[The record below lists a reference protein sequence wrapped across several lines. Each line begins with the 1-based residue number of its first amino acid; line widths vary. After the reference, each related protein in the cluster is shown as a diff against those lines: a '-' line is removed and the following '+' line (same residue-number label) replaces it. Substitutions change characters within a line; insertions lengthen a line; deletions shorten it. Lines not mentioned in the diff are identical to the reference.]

1 MGYCTAS
8 TEWPSGVSVP
18 APVKQL
24 VDTFFSLVD
33 DKSSE
38 VGNKLADEV
47 FAVDGIMQTAQRFEG
62 SDALRKCRDS
72 AWVTVDSR
80 RHEVLKVYASD
91 EEGSDLLLI
100 GQAATGF
107 KNGKKVT
114 MEFAARI
121 IVEGSS
127 TEKPKIKLYQVWADS
142 APMVKAM
149 QA

>member
-62 SDALRKCRDS
+62 SDGKHWLSVHSSKC
-72 AWVTVDSR
+72 APTLTW
-80 RHEVLKVYASD
+80 
-91 EEGSDLLLI
+91 GW
-100 GQAATGF
+100 Q
-107 KNGKKVT
+107 
-114 MEFAARI
+114 
-121 IVEGSS
+121 S
-127 TEKPKIKLYQVWADS
+127 TQKMPR
-142 APMVKAM
+142 
-149 QA
+149 